1 MLRLLVRRFLLALFT
16 LWGVTI
22 LIFVLLQA
30 LPGDMAVSLLGS
42 QSGNPEAVARMR
54 SYLGLDQ
61 PAHVQYFIWLGD
73 VLQGDL
79 GQSARFD
86 DPVLEVLKDKSVN
99 SLILLAGS
107 VIIMLSVGVP
117 LGIFAALRMGG
128 LFDRIGMGIIIVLG
142 MMPVFWLSLM
152 LIYIFALSLDWLPA
166 SRMYSFRDKNH
177 TLSVLVHLILPAIAT
192 AAISLTIL
200 ARVVRSAMLEALQA
214 PYMQALVARGIP
226 LRVRV
231 WRHAFRN
238 ILPITINISGLQIGW
253 LFSGAVFTEVI
264 FSWPGIGRLIYDAVS
279 SRDIPVALG
288 GILVV
293 GAVFVLANLIA
304 DFVSTLLDPRQRETL

>member
-1 MLRLLVRRFLLALFT
+1 MLRLLVRRILLALCT

-30 LPGDMAVSLLGS
+30 LPGDMAISLLGS

-61 PAHVQYFIWLGD
+61 PAHIQYFVWLGD

-79 GQSARFD
+79 GRSARFD

-107 VIIMLSVGVP
+107 MVIMFSVGVP
-117 LGIFAALRMGG
+117 LGILAALRMGG
-128 LFDRIGMGIIIVLG
+128 LLDRIGMGIIIVLG

-166 SRMYSFRDKNH
+166 SRMYSFRDKNY
-177 TLSVLVHLILPAIAT
+177 TLSVLAHLILPAIAT
-192 AAISLTIL
+192 AAISLTIV

-214 PYMQALVARGIP
+214 PYMQALIARGIP

-293 GAVFVLANLIA
+293 GAVFVLANLVS

>member
-1 MLRLLVRRFLLALFT
+1 MLRLLVRRILLALCT

-30 LPGDMAVSLLGS
+30 LPGDMAISLLGS

-61 PAHVQYFIWLGD
+61 PAHIQYFVWLGD

-79 GQSARFD
+79 GRSARFD

-107 VIIMLSVGVP
+107 MVIMFS
-117 LGIFAALRMGG
+117 
-128 LFDRIGMGIIIVLG
+128 DRIGMGIIIVLG

-166 SRMYSFRDKNH
+166 SRMYSFRDKNY
-177 TLSVLVHLILPAIAT
+177 TLSVLAHLILPAIAT
-192 AAISLTIL
+192 AAISLTIV

-214 PYMQALVARGIP
+214 PYMQALIARGIP

-293 GAVFVLANLIA
+293 GAVFVLANLVS